1 MTGFDENVDKQEER
15 IRDYM
20 NKIRLNKQISTSH
33 NLLTSY
39 QYPLQ
44 DRSLRV

>member
-33 NLLTSY
+33 NILASY
-39 QYPLQ
+39 QYPHL
-44 DRSLRV
+44 DRGLRV